1 MAESG
6 STKTKIK
13 PGVIEL
19 DPVESVVI
27 VNYEKQTLDV
37 SGPEPVVLEK
47 EKSSKRYSGGA
58 GHGIVWLCVCMCAL
72 WGLEWMG
79 AGHGTWG
86 ARVVSMYLL
95 VDESNVS
102 LCNTPPPRTALHKQT
117 CDVPSLVPS

>member
-19 DPVESVVI
+19 DPVEPVVI

-47 EKSSKRYSGGA
+47 EKSSKRY
-58 GHGIVWLCVCMCAL
+58 VWRGVNRLCACVCVGECAMN
-72 WGLEWMG
+72 G
-79 AGHGTWG
+79 
-86 ARVVSMYLL
+86 
-95 VDESNVS
+95 
-102 LCNTPPPRTALHKQT
+102 
-117 CDVPSLVPS
+117 